1 MLGNVLQSLL
11 PSDYFKTD
19 FSLDTQQ
26 VEKVKELDNEVIYI
40 QLYRD
45 PFNWPKTNNQLFQ
58 SYFRDQLGF
67 DHLAWDNG
75 VGLLKP
81 SFVEYIYTG
90 IIRFNLSSIK
100 CANATCSKKK
110 FTFFVMKSG
119 EIQGGNYKERRV
131 RGTLNAQAYFPWV
144 DENRARMMCYKII
157 DPTVAL
163 DNGIEAYCYYI
174 REYLE
179 VEVTDE
185 KYQDYLLSLRIY
197 VPSEALPDL
206 PLKEIKHRLSDIAFK
221 RIKKK
226 RRSVQFD
233 VKKGEKHLVQF

>member
-1 MLGNVLQSLL
+1 MLRRI
-11 PSDYFKTD
+11 F
-19 FSLDTQQ
+19 
-26 VEKVKELDNEVIYI
+26 
-40 QLYRD
+40 
-45 PFNWPKTNNQLFQ
+45 
-58 SYFRDQLGF
+58 LGF
-67 DHLAWDNG
+67 
-75 VGLLKP
+75 
-81 SFVEYIYTG
+81 
-90 IIRFNLSSIK
+90 
-100 CANATCSKKK
+100 
-110 FTFFVMKSG
+110 
-119 EIQGGNYKERRV
+119 
-131 RGTLNAQAYFPWV
+131 

-174 REYLE
+174 REYLEE

-226 RRSVQFD
+226 TVRSVQFD
-233 VKKGEKHLVQF
+233 VKKGEKHLRVQFLDYRELEQLITLQKKYEVKKMDKQLYYRIMVPASLLSVCLFFVPNFPIRSVIGFLVMFGGMGLIITFFIRKENLLLFI

>member
-1 MLGNVLQSLL
+1 
-11 PSDYFKTD
+11 
-19 FSLDTQQ
+19 
-26 VEKVKELDNEVIYI
+26 
-40 QLYRD
+40 
-45 PFNWPKTNNQLFQ
+45 
-58 SYFRDQLGF
+58 
-67 DHLAWDNG
+67 
-75 VGLLKP
+75 
-81 SFVEYIYTG
+81 
-90 IIRFNLSSIK
+90 
-100 CANATCSKKK
+100 
-110 FTFFVMKSG
+110 
-119 EIQGGNYKERRV
+119 
-131 RGTLNAQAYFPWV
+131 
-144 DENRARMMCYKII
+144 MMCYKII

-226 RRSVQFD
+226 QRSVQFD
-233 VKKGEKHLVQF
+233 VKKGEKHLRVQFLDYRELEQLITLQKI